1 MKINVKNIFI
11 KGFIML
17 TIGIVLTSCKKG
29 YFYPGI
35 NDNPSQLQK
44 PLATNLLPGII
55 QSTGYEWNGDASRF
69 TSTFMQQV
77 TGAANQSALANTYAV
92 SADDVD
98 NMWTTGLYGGGI
110 MNNANSLIKTADA
123 ANQAHYGAIGRI
135 MMANALGLTTD
146 LWGDVPYTEAFQ
158 GTANLQPHYDPQQS
172 IYATLDKLLSDAI
185 TLAAKT
191 ETTAQPGA
199 DDVMYGGNMAKWI
212 RFAHSLRA
220 KFYLH
225 LVKIDPANYDKAL
238 AEAALGF
245 TSNADD
251 ATVPFSGSSVT
262 SENPWSQFNSQR
274 GGDIAFTGYIYDLL
288 AGTADPAT
296 VPATDPRLAVYS
308 DGSGG
313 LGTLYGNPNSTVY
326 LLSYDELMFIQA
338 EAQLQKGNKAAAATA
353 YNNAV
358 SANLTR
364 TVGSSAYTS
373 TYTKTAINVTL
384 KDIMVQKYIANFLNP
399 ETWTDWRRT
408 GYPQLTPNANSALS
422 GQIPRSLL
430 YPSGEQRYNSNA
442 PKNTSML
449 RRVWWDK

>member
-1 MKINVKNIFI
+1 MKLEAKNIFT
-11 KGFIML
+11 KGFLIL
-17 TIGIVLTSCKKG
+17 TIGLVFTSCKKG

-44 PLATNLLPGII
+44 PLAKNLLPAII

-92 SADDVD
+92 STDDVD

-110 MNNANSLIKTADA
+110 MNNANSLIKIADA

-158 GTANLQPHYDPQQS
+158 GTANLQPHYDSQQS

-185 TLAAKT
+185 ALAAKT

-199 DDVMYGGNMAKWI
+199 DDILYNGNMAKWI

-220 KFYLH
+220 KLYLH

-245 TSNADD
+245 TSNTDD
-251 ATVPFSGSSVT
+251 AAVSFSGASVT

-274 GGDIAFTGYIYDLL
+274 GDIAFTGYIYNLL
-288 AGTADPAT
+288 AGTADPAE
-296 VPATDPRLAVYS
+296 VPAKDPRLAVYS

-313 LGTLYGNPNSTVY
+313 LGTLYGSPNSAVY

-338 EAQLQKGNKAAAATA
+338 EAQLQKGNNAAAATA

-358 SANLTR
+358 RANLTR
-364 TVGSSAYTS
+364 TVGSSTYAS
-373 TYTKTAINVTL
+373 TYTKTAANITL

-408 GYPQLTPNANSALS
+408 GYPQLTPNANGVLN

-430 YPSGEQRYNSNA
+430 YPSGEQRYNANA